1 MTNELGKEKLT
12 DIFSD
17 TRNGQSARNPG
28 SAHGPTRRSFHQTL
42 MISLMLANNPSHD
55 CSQGQLDDF
64 ESLPSI
70 AKRHCHESNV
80 MLRSAF
86 SHQKFLQPVN
96 TARLSRTL
104 NIGNPTIARKVLG
117 KANKDGTTSV
127 DEMFSFFFPL
137 PLFFCGGVV
146 DSRRSLSDQN
156 FFDMKGSRHCRS
168 FRNGGHITHVSLYTR
183 RCRACFCSIFLVM
196 SGSRA

>member
-1 MTNELGKEKLT
+1 M
-12 DIFSD
+12 F
-17 TRNGQSARNPG
+17 
-28 SAHGPTRRSFHQTL
+28 
-42 MISLMLANNPSHD
+42 ANNPSHD
-55 CSQGQLDDF
+55 CSQGQLDAF

-104 NIGNPTIARKVLG
+104 NIENPTIARKVLG
-117 KANKDGTTSV
+117 KANKAGTTSV
-127 DEMFSFFFPL
+127 DEMFSLFSFLCFFWGM
-137 PLFFCGGVV
+137 GGFV